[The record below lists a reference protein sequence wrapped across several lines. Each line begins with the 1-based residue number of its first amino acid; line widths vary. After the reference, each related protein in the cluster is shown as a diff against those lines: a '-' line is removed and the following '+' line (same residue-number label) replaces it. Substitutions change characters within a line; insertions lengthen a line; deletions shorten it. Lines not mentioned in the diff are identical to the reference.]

1 MQSTRTDPTLF
12 VNWFRATAP
21 YIHAHRGSTFVIA
34 FGGEA
39 VTGEQFPY
47 FLHDIALL
55 HSLGIRLV
63 LVHGARPQIAEQLRQ
78 REAEIK
84 TVAGIPVTDP
94 NALLS
99 VKEAVGSLR
108 VEIEALLS
116 MGAPNSPMEGARL
129 RIASGNFVTAKP
141 FGVREGVDY
150 QNTGEVRRI
159 DVEAIKGRL
168 DAGAV
173 VLVSPLGYSITGDVF
188 NLAPDDVA
196 RSVAVAL
203 GADKLVF
210 LVEGRGLIDS
220 RKRLVHQ
227 ITPMAAE
234 ALIKKQRK
242 LPAEIKTHLRAAAQA
257 CSQGVRRAHLVGRET
272 EGALL
277 LELFTRDGN
286 GTMVTAETY
295 EGTRPAR
302 LADVGGILKLI
313 GPLEAQGVLVR
324 RPRKILETEI
334 DRFTVVERDGMI
346 IATAALYPILDEK
359 IAELACVSVHPDY
372 RRTGRGDALLDY
384 MEGRAREMG
393 LNRVFVLTTH
403 AAHWFVEREFEP
415 AQVSDLPVPRQQ
427 LYNRQRNSK
436 VFIKDL

>member
-1 MQSTRTDPTLF
+1 MQNTRIDPTLF
-12 VNWFRATAP
+12 VNWFRHTGP
-21 YIHAHRGSTFVIA
+21 YIHAHRGRTFVVA

-39 VTGEQFPY
+39 VSGEQFTN
-47 FLHDIALL
+47 FMQDIALL

-78 REAEIK
+78 RDAEMR
-84 TVAGIPVTDP
+84 TEGGHPVTDP
-94 NALLS
+94 QALLS

-129 RIASGNFVTAKP
+129 RVASGNFVTAKP
-141 FGVREGVDY
+141 FGVRDGIDY
-150 QNTGEVRRI
+150 QNTGEVRRV
-159 DVEAIKGRL
+159 DVEGIRGRL

-188 NLAPDDVA
+188 HLAPDDVA
-196 RSVAVAL
+196 KSVAVAL

-220 RKRLVHQ
+220 KKRLVHQ
-227 ITPMAAE
+227 ITPQEAE
-234 ALIKKQRK
+234 KIVKQDKK
-242 LPAEIKTHLRAAAQA
+242 LPTDVKVHLRAAAQA
-257 CSQGVRRAHLVGRET
+257 CAQGVRRAHLVGRET

-295 EGTRPAR
+295 EGTRSAR

-313 GPLEAQGVLVR
+313 APLEAQGVLVR
-324 RPRKILETEI
+324 RPRKLLETEI

-346 IATAALYPILDEK
+346 IATAALYPMFDEK
-359 IAELACVSVHPDY
+359 IAELACVAVHPDY
-372 RRTGRGDALLDY
+372 RRTGRGDALLEY
-384 MEGRAREMG
+384 METRARDIG
-393 LNRVFVLTTH
+393 LARIFVLTTH
-403 AAHWFVEREFEP
+403 AAHWFVERGFET
-415 AQVSDLPVPRQQ
+415 AGVGDLPVPRQQ